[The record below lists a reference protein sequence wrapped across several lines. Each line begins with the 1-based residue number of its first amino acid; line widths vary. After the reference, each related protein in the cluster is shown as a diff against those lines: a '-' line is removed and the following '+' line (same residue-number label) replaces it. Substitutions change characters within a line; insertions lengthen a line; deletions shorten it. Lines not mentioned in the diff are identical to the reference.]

1 MSQVAHTKLKMP
13 LNGRSF
19 NQDSNDNPKTSYIKE
34 LVDPEHQLFHHRI
47 QSCSYNLDRHHLS
60 RVLIDNMIHHNG
72 IGISANQI
80 GIWER
85 AFAMVRDLENNEV
98 MVCFN
103 PRIIKSYSEEVEME
117 EGCLSYPELFLKVK
131 RPDKIVVK
139 YEDEDKKTHKL
150 KLQGLASRVF
160 QHEYDHMEGID
171 FTQRT

>member
-1 MSQVAHTKLKMP
+1 MAEISIRILMITPRAT
-13 LNGRSF
+13 F
-19 NQDSNDNPKTSYIKE
+19 IKE

-60 RVLIDNMIHHNG
+60 RVLIDNMIHHDG

-85 AFAMVRDLENNEV
+85 AFAMVRDIENNEV

-117 EGCLSYPELFLKVK
+117 EGCLSYPELFLKIK

-139 YEDEDKKTHKL
+139 YEDENKKTHKL

>member
-1 MSQVAHTKLKMP
+1 MAEVSIRILMITPRAT
-13 LNGRSF
+13 F
-19 NQDSNDNPKTSYIKE
+19 IKE

-103 PRIIKSYSEEVEME
+103 PRIVKSYSEEVEME
-117 EGCLSYPELFLKVK
+117 EGCLSYPELFLKIK

>member
-1 MSQVAHTKLKMP
+1 MI
-13 LNGRSF
+13 R
-19 NQDSNDNPKTSYIKE
+19 E
-34 LVDPEHQLFHHRI
+34 LVKPEHQLFHHRI

-103 PRIIKSYSEEVEME
+103 PRIVKSYSEEVEME
-117 EGCLSYPELFLKVK
+117 EGCLSYPELFLKIK

>member
-1 MSQVAHTKLKMP
+1 MITPRAT
-13 LNGRSF
+13 F
-19 NQDSNDNPKTSYIKE
+19 IKE
-34 LVDPEHQLFHHRI
+34 LVKPEHQLFHHRI
-47 QSCSYNLDRHHLS
+47 NSCSYNLDRHHLS
-60 RVLIDNMIHHNG
+60 RVLIDNMIHHEG

-117 EGCLSYPELFLKVK
+117 EGCLSYPELSLKIK

-139 YEDEDKKTHKL
+139 YEDEDKKIHKI

>member
-1 MSQVAHTKLKMP
+1 MEMFSTMITP
-13 LNGRSF
+13 RTTF
-19 NQDSNDNPKTSYIKE
+19 IKE
-34 LVDPEHQLFHHRI
+34 LVEPEHQLFHHRI
-47 QSCSYNLDRHHLS
+47 NSCSYNLDRHHLS

-103 PRIIKSYSEEVEME
+103 PRIIKSYTEEVEME
-117 EGCLSYPELFLKVK
+117 EGCLSYPELFLKIK

>member
-1 MSQVAHTKLKMP
+1 MIT
-13 LNGRSF
+13 
-19 NQDSNDNPKTSYIKE
+19 PKTSYIKE

-117 EGCLSYPELFLKVK
+117 EGCLSYPELFLKIK

-139 YEDEDKKTHKL
+139 YEDEDKKIHKI

>member
-1 MSQVAHTKLKMP
+1 MITP
-13 LNGRSF
+13 R
-19 NQDSNDNPKTSYIKE
+19 TSYIKE
-34 LVDPEHQLFHHRI
+34 LVEPEHQLFHHRI

-60 RVLIDNMIHHNG
+60 KILIDNMIHHNG

-85 AFAMVRDLENNEV
+85 AFAMVRDLEHQEV

-103 PRIIKSYSEEVEME
+103 PRIIKSYTEEVEME
-117 EGCLSYPELFLKVK
+117 EGCLSYPELFLKIK

-139 YEDEDKKTHKL
+139 YEDEDKKTHKM
-150 KLQGLASRVF
+150 KLEGLASRVF

>member
-1 MSQVAHTKLKMP
+1 MITPRAT
-13 LNGRSF
+13 F
-19 NQDSNDNPKTSYIKE
+19 IKE
-34 LVDPEHQLFHHRI
+34 LVEPEHQLFHHRI
-47 QSCSYNLDRHHLS
+47 NSCSYNLDRHHLS
-60 RVLIDNMIHHNG
+60 RVLIDNMIHHEG

-117 EGCLSYPELFLKVK
+117 EGCLSYPELFLKIK
-131 RPDKIVVK
+131 RPDKIIVK
-139 YEDEDKKTHKL
+139 YEDENKKIHKI

>member
-1 MSQVAHTKLKMP
+1 MEMFSTMITP
-13 LNGRSF
+13 RTTF
-19 NQDSNDNPKTSYIKE
+19 IKE
-34 LVDPEHQLFHHRI
+34 LVEPEHQLFHHRI
-47 QSCSYNLDRHHLS
+47 NSCSYNLDRHHLS

-85 AFAMVRDLENNEV
+85 AFAMIRDLENNEV

-103 PRIIKSYSEEVEME
+103 PRIIKSYTEEVEME
-117 EGCLSYPELFLKVK
+117 EGCLSYPELFLKIK

>member
-1 MSQVAHTKLKMP
+1 MITPRAT
-13 LNGRSF
+13 F
-19 NQDSNDNPKTSYIKE
+19 IKE
-34 LVDPEHQLFHHRI
+34 LVEPEHQLFHHRI
-47 QSCSYNLDRHHLS
+47 NSCSYNLDRHHLS

-117 EGCLSYPELFLKVK
+117 EGCLSYPELFLNIK
-131 RPDKIVVK
+131 RPDKIIVK
-139 YEDEDKKTHKL
+139 YEDEDKKTHKI

-160 QHEYDHMEGID
+160 QHEYDDMEGID

>member
-1 MSQVAHTKLKMP
+1 MAEVSIRILMITPRAT
-13 LNGRSF
+13 F
-19 NQDSNDNPKTSYIKE
+19 IKE
-34 LVDPEHQLFHHRI
+34 LVEPEHQLFHHRI

-60 RVLIDNMIHHNG
+60 KILIDNMIHHNG

-103 PRIIKSYSEEVEME
+103 PRIVKSYSEEVEME
-117 EGCLSYPELFLKVK
+117 EGCLSYPELFLKIK

-139 YEDEDKKTHKL
+139 YEDEDQKTHKL

>member
-1 MSQVAHTKLKMP
+1 MITPRATFV
-13 LNGRSF
+13 
-19 NQDSNDNPKTSYIKE
+19 KE
-34 LVDPEHQLFHHRI
+34 LVEPEHQLFHHRI

-85 AFAMVRDLENNEV
+85 AFAMVRDLENSEV

-103 PRIIKSYSEEVEME
+103 PRIVKSYAEEVEME
-117 EGCLSYPELFLKVK
+117 EGCLSYPDLFLKIK

>member
-1 MSQVAHTKLKMP
+1 MITPRAT
-13 LNGRSF
+13 F
-19 NQDSNDNPKTSYIKE
+19 IKE
-34 LVDPEHQLFHHRI
+34 LVEPEHQLFHHRI

-85 AFAMVRDLENNEV
+85 AFAMVRDIENNEV

-139 YEDEDKKTHKL
+139 YEDEDKKTHKM
-150 KLQGLASRVF
+150 KLEGLASRVF

>member
-1 MSQVAHTKLKMP
+1 MITPRAT
-13 LNGRSF
+13 F
-19 NQDSNDNPKTSYIKE
+19 IKE
-34 LVDPEHQLFHHRI
+34 LVEPEHQLFHHRI
-47 QSCSYNLDRHHLS
+47 QSCSYNLNRQELS
-60 RVLIDNMIHHNG
+60 RILIDNMIHHQG

-85 AFAMVRDLENNEV
+85 AFAMIRDLENNEII
-98 MVCFN
+98 VCFN
-103 PRIIKSYSEEVEME
+103 PRIVKSYSEEVEME
-117 EGCLSYPELFLKVK
+117 EGCLSYPELFLKIK

-139 YEDEDKKTHKL
+139 YEDENKKTHKM

>member
-1 MSQVAHTKLKMP
+1 MITPRAT
-13 LNGRSF
+13 F
-19 NQDSNDNPKTSYIKE
+19 IKE

-85 AFAMVRDLENNEV
+85 AFAMVRNLENNEV
-98 MVCFN
+98 IVCFN

-117 EGCLSYPELFLKVK
+117 EGCLSYPELFLKIK
-131 RPDKIVVK
+131 RPDKIIVK
-139 YEDEDKKTHKL
+139 YEDENKKTHKM
-150 KLQGLASRVF
+150 KLEGLPSRVF

>member
-1 MSQVAHTKLKMP
+1 MITPRAT
-13 LNGRSF
+13 F
-19 NQDSNDNPKTSYIKE
+19 IKE
-34 LVDPEHQLFHHRI
+34 LVEPEHQLFHHRI
-47 QSCSYNLDRHHLS
+47 NSCSYNLDRHHLS
-60 RVLIDNMIHHNG
+60 RVLVDNMIHHQG

-117 EGCLSYPELFLKVK
+117 EGCLSYPELFLKIK
-131 RPDKIVVK
+131 RPDKIIVK
-139 YEDEDKKTHKL
+139 YEDADKKKHKM
-150 KLQGLASRVF
+150 KLEGLASRVF

-171 FTQRT
+171 FTQR

>member
-1 MSQVAHTKLKMP
+1 MITPRAT
-13 LNGRSF
+13 F
-19 NQDSNDNPKTSYIKE
+19 IKE

-60 RVLIDNMIHHNG
+60 RVLIDNMIHHEG

-117 EGCLSYPELFLKVK
+117 EGCLSYPELFLKIK

-139 YEDEDKKTHKL
+139 YEDEHKKTHKL

>member
-1 MSQVAHTKLKMP
+1 MEMFPTMITP
-13 LNGRSF
+13 RTTF
-19 NQDSNDNPKTSYIKE
+19 IKD
-34 LVDPEHQLFHHRI
+34 LVEPEHQLFHHRI
-47 QSCSYNLDRHHLS
+47 NSCSYNLDRHHLS

-85 AFAMVRDLENNEV
+85 AFAMVRDLEHSEV
-98 MVCFN
+98 IVCFN
-103 PRIIKSYSEEVEME
+103 PRIMKSYSEEVEME
-117 EGCLSYPELFLKVK
+117 EGCLSNPELFLKIK
-131 RPDKIVVK
+131 RPEKIIVK

>member
-1 MSQVAHTKLKMP
+1 MITPRAT
-13 LNGRSF
+13 F
-19 NQDSNDNPKTSYIKE
+19 IKE
-34 LVDPEHQLFHHRI
+34 LVEPEHQLFHHRI

-60 RVLIDNMIHHNG
+60 RVLIDNMIHHEG

-103 PRIIKSYSEEVEME
+103 PRIIKSYTEEVEME
-117 EGCLSYPELFLKVK
+117 EGCLSYPDLFLKIK
-131 RPDKIVVK
+131 RPDKIIVK
-139 YEDEDKKTHKL
+139 YEDEDKKTHKM
-150 KLQGLASRVF
+150 KLEGLASRVF

>member
-1 MSQVAHTKLKMP
+1 MITPRAT
-13 LNGRSF
+13 F
-19 NQDSNDNPKTSYIKE
+19 IKE
-34 LVDPEHQLFHHRI
+34 LVEPEHQLFHHRI

-80 GIWER
+80 GILER

-103 PRIIKSYSEEVEME
+103 PRIVKSYSEEVEME
-117 EGCLSYPELFLKVK
+117 EGCLSYPELFLKIK

>member
-1 MSQVAHTKLKMP
+1 MITPKI
-13 LNGRSF
+13 SF
-19 NQDSNDNPKTSYIKE
+19 IKE

-85 AFAMVRDLENNEV
+85 AFAMVRDIENNEV

-139 YEDEDKKTHKL
+139 YEDEDKKIHKI

>member
-1 MSQVAHTKLKMP
+1 MITPRAT
-13 LNGRSF
+13 F
-19 NQDSNDNPKTSYIKE
+19 IKE
-34 LVDPEHQLFHHRI
+34 LVEPEHQLFHHRI

-60 RVLIDNMIHHNG
+60 RVLIDNMIHHEG

-139 YEDEDKKTHKL
+139 YEDEDKKTHKM
-150 KLQGLASRVF
+150 KLEGLASRVF

>member
-1 MSQVAHTKLKMP
+1 MITPRAT
-13 LNGRSF
+13 F
-19 NQDSNDNPKTSYIKE
+19 IKE

-47 QSCSYNLDRHHLS
+47 NSCSYNLDRNFLS
-60 RVLIDNMIHHNG
+60 KTLIENMIHYNG

-103 PRIIKSYSEEVEME
+103 PRIVKSYSEEVEME
-117 EGCLSYPELFLKVK
+117 EGCLSYPDLFLKIK

-139 YEDEDKKTHKL
+139 YEDENKKTHKM

>member
-1 MSQVAHTKLKMP
+1 MITPRAT
-13 LNGRSF
+13 F
-19 NQDSNDNPKTSYIKE
+19 IKE

-85 AFAMVRDLENNEV
+85 AFAMIRDVENNEV

-103 PRIIKSYSEEVEME
+103 PRIIKSYTEEVEME
-117 EGCLSYPELFLKVK
+117 EGCLSYPELFLKIK

-139 YEDEDKKTHKL
+139 YEDEDKKTHNL

>member
-1 MSQVAHTKLKMP
+1 MIT
-13 LNGRSF
+13 
-19 NQDSNDNPKTSYIKE
+19 PKTSYIKE
-34 LVDPEHQLFHHRI
+34 LVEPEHQLFHHRI

-85 AFAMVRDLENNEV
+85 AFAMVRDIENNEV

-117 EGCLSYPELFLKVK
+117 EGCLSYPELFLKIK

-139 YEDEDKKTHKL
+139 YEDEDKKTHKM
-150 KLQGLASRVF
+150 KLEGLASRVF

>member
-1 MSQVAHTKLKMP
+1 MITPRAT
-13 LNGRSF
+13 F
-19 NQDSNDNPKTSYIKE
+19 IKE

-60 RVLIDNMIHHNG
+60 KILIDNMIHHNG

-85 AFAMVRDLENNEV
+85 AFEMIRELEHHEV

-103 PRIIKSYSEEVEME
+103 PRIIKSYTEEVEME
-117 EGCLSYPELFLKVK
+117 EGCLSYPELFLKIK

-139 YEDEDKKTHKL
+139 YEDEDKKTHKM
-150 KLQGLASRVF
+150 KLEGLASRVF

>member
-1 MSQVAHTKLKMP
+1 MITPRAT
-13 LNGRSF
+13 F
-19 NQDSNDNPKTSYIKE
+19 IKE
-34 LVDPEHQLFHHRI
+34 LVEPEHQLFHHRI
-47 QSCSYNLDRHHLS
+47 NSCSYNLDRHHLS
-60 RVLIDNMIHHNG
+60 RILIDNMIHHNG

-117 EGCLSYPELFLKVK
+117 EGCLSYPELFLKIK
-131 RPDKIVVK
+131 RPDKIIVK
-139 YEDEDKKTHKL
+139 YEDEDKKTHKI

>member
-1 MSQVAHTKLKMP
+1 MITPRAT
-13 LNGRSF
+13 
-19 NQDSNDNPKTSYIKE
+19 YIKE
-34 LVDPEHQLFHHRI
+34 LVEPEHQLFHHRI
-47 QSCSYNLDRHHLS
+47 NSCSYNLDRHHLS
-60 RVLIDNMIHHNG
+60 RVLIDNMIHYNG

-85 AFAMVRDLENNEV
+85 AFAMVRDLEHNEV

-103 PRIIKSYSEEVEME
+103 PRIVKSYAEEVEME

-131 RPDKIVVK
+131 RPDRIVVK
-139 YEDEDKKTHKL
+139 YEDVEKKTHKM

>member
-1 MSQVAHTKLKMP
+1 MITPRATFV
-13 LNGRSF
+13 
-19 NQDSNDNPKTSYIKE
+19 KE
-34 LVDPEHQLFHHRI
+34 LVEPEHQLFHHRI

-85 AFAMVRDLENNEV
+85 AFAMVRDLEQSDV
-98 MVCFN
+98 IVCFN
-103 PRIIKSYSEEVEME
+103 PRIVKSYAEEVEME
-117 EGCLSYPELFLKVK
+117 EGCLSYPDLFLKIK
-131 RPDKIVVK
+131 RPDKIIVK
-139 YEDEDKKTHKL
+139 YEDEDKKTHKI
-150 KLQGLASRVF
+150 KLEGLASRVF

>member
-1 MSQVAHTKLKMP
+1 MITP
-13 LNGRSF
+13 RTTF
-19 NQDSNDNPKTSYIKE
+19 IKE
-34 LVDPEHQLFHHRI
+34 LVEPEHQLFHHRI
-47 QSCSYNLDRHHLS
+47 NSCSYNLDRHHLS
-60 RVLIDNMIHHNG
+60 RVLIDNMIHHND

-103 PRIIKSYSEEVEME
+103 PRIIKSYAEEVEME
-117 EGCLSYPELFLKVK
+117 EGCLSYPELFLKIK

-139 YEDEDKKTHKL
+139 YEDEDKKTRKL

>member
-1 MSQVAHTKLKMP
+1 MITPRAT
-13 LNGRSF
+13 F
-19 NQDSNDNPKTSYIKE
+19 IKE

-85 AFAMVRDLENNEV
+85 AFAMVRDIENNEV

-139 YEDEDKKTHKL
+139 YEDEDKKIPKL

>member
-1 MSQVAHTKLKMP
+1 MITPRAT
-13 LNGRSF
+13 F
-19 NQDSNDNPKTSYIKE
+19 IKE

-85 AFAMVRDLENNEV
+85 AFAMVRDIENNEV

-139 YEDEDKKTHKL
+139 YEDEDKKTHKI